1 MLTTCIII
9 VFVLNYKHH
18 VDAIPICR
26 EKDKEPLKS
35 TIGSVSLSEY
45 YQEWSYSNPDS
56 GKEQTKNNER
66 EQPDFAE
73 CNDLEILKRSVTHQ
87 YNEAAKK
94 VEEFYVNVKETLK
107 NEQAKVREAVVKH
120 QSKTEEF
127 FRILDIDIKDQLDT
141 ACECESQLTNALERL
156 KSGDSSALAV
166 LEENQDRLISLEKEN
181 GRLELCVQREDRKI
195 PKSSESLSTSQRV
208 QEDLK
213 NLLKVEIKTKQTN
226 TDNPDDVYDTYT
238 LI

>member
-1 MLTTCIII
+1 MLIIII

-18 VDAIPICR
+18 VDVIPMSQ

-35 TIGSVSLSEY
+35 KSGSAVLSDY
-45 YQEWSYSNPDS
+45 YDEWSCNPDS
-56 GKEQTKNNER
+56 GNEQTQNNER
-66 EQPDFAE
+66 EQADFAE
-73 CNDLEILKRSVTHQ
+73 CNDLEILKRSVTQQ
-87 YNEAAKK
+87 YNQAAKK

-195 PKSSESLSTSQRV
+195 PRSSESLSTSQRV

-213 NLLKVEIKTKQTN
+213 NLLKVEIETKQTN
-226 TDNPDDVYDTYT
+226 TNK
-238 LI
+238 

>member
-1 MLTTCIII
+1 MQWLR
-9 VFVLNYKHH
+9 N
-18 VDAIPICR
+18 
-26 EKDKEPLKS
+26 
-35 TIGSVSLSEY
+35 
-45 YQEWSYSNPDS
+45 
-56 GKEQTKNNER
+56 
-66 EQPDFAE
+66 
-73 CNDLEILKRSVTHQ
+73 LKRSVTQQ

-107 NEQAKVREAVVKH
+107 NEQANVREAVVKH

-141 ACECESQLTNALERL
+141 AYECESQLTNALERL

-166 LEENQDRLISLEKEN
+166 LEENQDRITSLEKEN
-181 GRLELCVQREDRKI
+181 VRLEHCVQREDSKI

-226 TDNPDDVYDTYT
+226 TENPDDVYDTYT

>member
-1 MLTTCIII
+1 MLH
-9 VFVLNYKHH
+9 YKHH
-18 VDAIPICR
+18 VDAIPISW

-35 TIGSVSLSEY
+35 TIGSVLLSDY
-45 YQEWSYSNPDS
+45 YEEWSCDPDS
-56 GKEQTKNNER
+56 GKEQTQNNGR

-87 YNEAAKK
+87 YNQAAKK
-94 VEEFYVNVKETLK
+94 VEQFYVNVKENLK
-107 NEQAKVREAVVKH
+107 NEQSKVREAVVKH

-127 FRILDIDIKDQLDT
+127 FRNLDIDIKDQLDT
-141 ACECESQLTNALERL
+141 ACECESQLTDALERL

-181 GRLELCVQREDRKI
+181 GRLEICVQREDRKI

-213 NLLKVEIKTKQTN
+213 NLLKVEIETKQTN
-226 TDNPDDVYDTYT
+226 TDNLDDVDDPYT